1 MLRRDAVA
9 EGLQNALEA
18 ERHGVL
24 GDPGVAALVAKLET
38 RGYLLADRRVD
49 DPNVKGTRRRLRAGE
64 HGESDEA
71 ERYPHLA
78 ILREPVPARAALRL
92 SRGSAPAP

>member
-1 MLRRDAVA
+1 
-9 EGLQNALEA
+9 
-18 ERHGVL
+18 
-24 GDPGVAALVAKLET
+24 
-38 RGYLLADRRVD
+38 
-49 DPNVKGTRRRLRAGE
+49 VKGTRRRLRAGE